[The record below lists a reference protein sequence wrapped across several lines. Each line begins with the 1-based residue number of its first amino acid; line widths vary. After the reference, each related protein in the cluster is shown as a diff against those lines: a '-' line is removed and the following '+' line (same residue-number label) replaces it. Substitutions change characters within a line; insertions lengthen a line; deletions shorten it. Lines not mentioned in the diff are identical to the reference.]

1 MVQFWI
7 AAALM
12 LLIGFAF
19 FLPVVM
25 GKGATS
31 GADRAKLNLLL
42 HRQRQQELAQEA
54 ASPEALLALGAD
66 SERNL
71 LGDLESVSVQ
81 EAPAQGGGRAALIM
95 TLVAMPLAGLLA
107 YFALGRPDLIGLAPP
122 SAEVA
127 AQSHA
132 GEMEASVQRLADRLK
147 ENPNDLQGWT
157 MLGRSLLMM
166 KQPQKAVTAF
176 EYALKLA
183 PEDLDVKAR
192 YAEAL
197 ADAGPEG
204 MAGKPMEIVQEI
216 LQKSPNHQ
224 GALWLAGVA
233 AAERKDGAKA
243 AEYWR
248 RLQAQFAPDS
258 QEAQQ
263 LDRYIAQ
270 AQGKPMPAGPMQ
282 AAAKQA
288 AGEPAKAAGGGM
300 SIRVKVALSDS
311 LKAKAAPDDALFIYA
326 RAAEGPPMPLAVA
339 KKRVSD
345 LPLDVVLDDS
355 MSMMPGMNLSSFP
368 KIVIGAR
375 ISKSGRPTTS
385 PGDLQ
390 GQVGP
395 LAPEKGHGYAVTV
408 DSVAG
413 EGPTR

>member
-19 FLPVVM
+19 FLPVLT
-25 GKGATS
+25 GKGVAS

-42 HRQRQQELAQEA
+42 HRQREQELAQEA
-54 ASPEALLALGAD
+54 MTPEALQALGAD

-71 LGDLESVSVQ
+71 LGDLESVSGH
-81 EAPAQGGGRAALIM
+81 EAPAQGGGRVALIM
-95 TLVAMPLAGLLA
+95 TLVAMPLVGLLT
-107 YFALGRPDLIGLAPP
+107 YFALGRPDLVGLAPP
-122 SAEVA
+122 SQEMA

-204 MAGKPMEIVQEI
+204 MAGKPLEIVQEI
-216 LQKSPNHQ
+216 LQKNPSHQ

-282 AAAKQA
+282 AAAQQA
-288 AGEPAKAAGGGM
+288 AGEPAKAGGGM
-300 SIRVKVALSDS
+300 SIRVKVTLADS

-326 RAAEGPPMPLAVA
+326 RAAEGPPMPLAVS
-339 KKRVSD
+339 KKRASD
-345 LPLDVVLDDS
+345 LPLEVVLDDS
-355 MSMMPGMNLSSFP
+355 MSMMPGMTLSSFP
-368 KIVIGAR
+368 RIVIGAR

-395 LAPEKGHGYAVTV
+395 LAPEKDHGYAVTV
-408 DSVAG
+408 DGVAG
-413 EGPTR
+413 ESPAR

>member
-19 FLPVVM
+19 FLPVLT
-25 GKGATS
+25 GKGAAS

-42 HRQRQQELAQEA
+42 HRQREQELAQEA
-54 ASPEALLALGAD
+54 MTPEALQALGAD

-71 LGDLESVSVQ
+71 LGDLESVSGH
-81 EAPAQGGGRAALIM
+81 ATSAQGGGRIALIM
-95 TLVAMPLAGLLA
+95 TLVAMPLVGLLT
-107 YFALGRPDLIGLAPP
+107 YFALGRPDLVGLAPP
-122 SAEVA
+122 SQEMA

-132 GEMEASVQRLADRLK
+132 GELEASVQRLADRLK

-166 KQPQKAVTAF
+166 KQPDKAVTAF

-197 ADAGPEG
+197 ADASQDG
-204 MAGKPMEIVQEI
+204 MAGKPLAIAEEI
-216 LQKSPNHQ
+216 LQKNPNHQ

-243 AEYWR
+243 AEYWT
-248 RLQAQFAPDS
+248 RLQALFAPDS

-263 LDRYIAQ
+263 LGRYIAQ
-270 AQGKPMPAGPMQ
+270 AQGKPMPTEPMQ
-282 AAAKQA
+282 AAAQQA
-288 AGEPAKAAGGGM
+288 EGEPAKAAGGGM
-300 SIRVKVALSDS
+300 SIRVKVTLADS

-339 KKRVSD
+339 KKRASD
-345 LPLDVVLDDS
+345 LPLEVVLDDS
-355 MSMMPGMNLSSFP
+355 MSMMPGMTLSSFP
-368 KIVIGAR
+368 RIVIGAR

-390 GQVGP
+390 GQAGP
-395 LAPEKGHGYAVTV
+395 LAPEKDHGYAVTV

-413 EGPTR
+413 ESPAR